1 MTAAEIGEAYGI
13 SVHHLLKVIQKLSSL
28 GYVETLRGKSGGVRL
43 AQPPNQIVIGRVV
56 RQVESDLGVVACLR
70 AGESA
75 CVIEPACRMRSMLSA
90 ATDAFLAVLDD
101 YTLADVLKPKASLVQ
116 LLGLSRPVA
125 SPVS

>member
-56 RQVESDLGVVACLR
+56 RHVESDLGVVACLR
-70 AGESA
+70 VGESA

-90 ATDAFLAVLDD
+90 ATDAFLAVLAPS
-101 YTLADVLKPKASLVQ
+101 TLNRQD
-116 LLGLSRPVA
+116 GGRE
-125 SPVS
+125 